1 MKFNSIARLIT
12 GRSGGSSNELLAK
25 LLGLNLKEN
34 TTKVLSI
41 LSRVNQIILSV
52 KGICL
57 RINSSRRIRA

>member
-1 MKFNSIARLIT
+1 MKFNSIARLII
-12 GRSGGSSNELLAK
+12 GRSGGSSDELATK

-34 TTKVLSI
+34 TTKALTI
-41 LSRVNQIILSV
+41 LSGVNQIILSV